1 MTHYPAVRLL
11 IVSVEVTGP
20 KPSVTSMTTCSK
32 ICPVSSDK
40 KKTRQCSNYW
50 VSCEQAYY
58 RIF

>member
-1 MTHYPAVRLL
+1 MTLCVIMTHYPAVRLL

-40 KKTRQCSNYW
+40 KKTRQC
-50 VSCEQAYY
+50 
-58 RIF
+58 